1 MGAGRVYDLVIA
13 GGRVMDPE
21 SGLDAVRNIGVLGG
35 KVESVSREALSGH
48 DTVHAGGLVVA
59 PGFIDMHSHGQDR
72 ENYEIQARDGVTTAL
87 ELELGT
93 SDVES
98 WYNLREGSS
107 LINYGASVGHIPV
120 RMDLM
125 GDPGDLVPVSDAAN
139 RGSTDEEIAEIKRRI
154 EAGLRQGALSVGF
167 GIQYTP
173 AASRWEIMEVFR
185 TAATHGA
192 VCHVHMRGMG
202 HVEPA
207 SSMDG
212 LQELIAASS
221 TTGAPVHVAH
231 ISSSGLRAAPHLLQ
245 VIGEAQARGIDVTTE
260 CYPYDAAMTDL
271 SSAMFQDNWQERL
284 GIDHAGLEWADTGE
298 RLTEKSFARYRETG
312 GMVVM
317 HMIPEETVE
326 ASVVS
331 TLTAIA
337 TDGWM
342 KSGKGHPR
350 TAGSYSRVLGKFVRQ
365 EGALSLMDALRK
377 MTLMPANRLEARTPA
392 MSKKGRIRVG
402 ADADLVAFDPGRVID
417 RATHGEP
424 SLPPEGMVHVMVNG
438 VPVVRSGELQEAINP
453 GRAVRAPAA

>member
-1 MGAGRVYDLVIA
+1 
-13 GGRVMDPE
+13 
-21 SGLDAVRNIGVLGG
+21 
-35 KVESVSREALSGH
+35 
-48 DTVHAGGLVVA
+48 
-59 PGFIDMHSHGQDR
+59 
-72 ENYEIQARDGVTTAL
+72 
-87 ELELGT
+87 
-93 SDVES
+93 
-98 WYNLREGSS
+98 
-107 LINYGASVGHIPV
+107 
-120 RMDLM
+120 
-125 GDPGDLVPVSDAAN
+125 
-139 RGSTDEEIAEIKRRI
+139 
-154 EAGLRQGALSVGF
+154 
-167 GIQYTP
+167 
-173 AASRWEIMEVFR
+173 
-185 TAATHGA
+185 
-192 VCHVHMRGMG
+192 
-202 HVEPA
+202 
-207 SSMDG
+207 MDG

-231 ISSSGLRAAPHLLQ
+231 ISSSGLRAGPHLLQ

-284 GIDHAGLEWADTGE
+284 GIDYAALEWADTGE
-298 RLTEKSFARYRETG
+298 RLTQRSFARFREMG
-312 GMVVM
+312 GMVIM

-331 TLTAIA
+331 TLTSIA

-350 TAGSYSRVLGKFVRQ
+350 TSGSYSRVLGKFVRE

-377 MTLMPANRLEARTPA
+377 MTLMPASRLEARTPA

-417 RATHGEP
+417 RATYGEP

-438 VPVVRSGELQEAINP
+438 VPVVRSGELQEAVYP

>member
-1 MGAGRVYDLVIA
+1 
-13 GGRVMDPE
+13 
-21 SGLDAVRNIGVLGG
+21 
-35 KVESVSREALSGH
+35 
-48 DTVHAGGLVVA
+48 
-59 PGFIDMHSHGQDR
+59 MHSHGQDR

-93 SDVES
+93 ADVES
-98 WYNLREGSS
+98 WYNRREGNAP
-107 LINYGASVGHIPV
+107 INYGASVGHIPV

-139 RGSTDEEIAEIKRRI
+139 RGATDEEIGEIKRRVQ
-154 EAGLRQGALSVGF
+154 AGLRQGALAVGF

-173 AASRWEIMEVFR
+173 AASRWEIMETFR
-185 TAATHGA
+185 TAADHGA

-202 HVEPA
+202 HVEPT

-231 ISSSGLRAAPHLLQ
+231 ISSSGLRAGPHLLQ

-284 GIDHAGLEWADTGE
+284 GIDYAALEWADTGE
-298 RLTEKSFARYRETG
+298 RLTQRSFARFREMG
-312 GMVVM
+312 GMVIM

-331 TLTAIA
+331 HPHLHSHGRLDEERKGPPQDVRLILQGAWQIRSRGRRPVA
-337 TDGWM
+337 DGRVAQDDAYARE
-342 KSGKGHPR
+342 SPRGADTRHEQERPNKGRGRRGPRRLRPR
-350 TAGSYSRVLGKFVRQ
+350 TRHRPGH
-365 EGALSLMDALRK
+365 LR
-377 MTLMPANRLEARTPA
+377 
-392 MSKKGRIRVG
+392 
-402 ADADLVAFDPGRVID
+402 
-417 RATHGEP
+417 
-424 SLPPEGMVHVMVNG
+424 
-438 VPVVRSGELQEAINP
+438 
-453 GRAVRAPAA
+453 